1 MSINT
6 KKQLP
11 CPHCDQ
17 MNNVT
22 VWNSITADD
31 SPDLKSDLLHGKI
44 NFYVCGNCGCRAL
57 MPDPMLYHD
66 NAKKL
71 IMSFSPCA
79 DEERAERLYEKMAES
94 SEQSGEMKKLE
105 GYNLRFVTDIN
116 DLMEKILIFDNGLN
130 DKVIEVIKIM
140 VLSQDLE
147 KADQRTCR
155 FGKKDEENIEF
166 MIKDNKEDMLYTCKV
181 PTETYNTLYKQIMQS
196 GVKPYS
202 FNWEFV
208 NKHYASRIL
217 NGFNNNL
224 R

>member
-1 MSINT
+1 MSINQ

-11 CPHCDQ
+11 CPHCEQLNDV
-17 MNNVT
+17 M

-44 NFYVCGNCGCRAL
+44 NFYECGSCGYRAL

-66 NAKKL
+66 NEKKL

-79 DEERAERLYEKMAES
+79 DEDKSEKIYKQMAEA
-94 SEQSGEMKKLE
+94 SEESGEMKKLE

-147 KADQRTCR
+147 KAEQRTCC

-166 MIKDNKEDMLYTCKV
+166 MVRDTKEDMLYTCKV
-181 PTETYNTLYKQIMQS
+181 PVDTYNTLYTQIMQS

-208 NKHYASRIL
+208 NKHYASKIL
-217 NGFNNNL
+217 NGFNNHI
-224 R
+224 

>member
-1 MSINT
+1 
-6 KKQLP
+6 
-11 CPHCDQ
+11 

-31 SPDLKSDLLHGKI
+31 SPDLKLDLLHGKI

-147 KADQRTCR
+147 KAEQRTCR